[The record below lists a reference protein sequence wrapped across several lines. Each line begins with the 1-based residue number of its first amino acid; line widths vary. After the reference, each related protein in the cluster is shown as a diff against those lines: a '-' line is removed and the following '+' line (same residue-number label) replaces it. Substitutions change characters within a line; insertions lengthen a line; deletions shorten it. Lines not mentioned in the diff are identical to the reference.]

1 MRHNFPRVFL
11 ALFLFLIVSVSVAF
25 AQGSLDFT
33 DATATPWQPAG
44 NISQT
49 FNNIGNSLPPVTVKV
64 TVGGNTN
71 RFINTTPRNDARG
84 LWLSTSFA
92 SSNDKVTI
100 QFDFSDPVMNLN
112 FGIRGI
118 DRDVRN
124 SNYQDRVL
132 IEGYDNNNAGVT
144 PGISYNLRQVYQTDG
159 ASSFIKILSGFNE
172 DFFDSTLAIVS
183 YGGGGIKK
191 LILTYDSGREILRRE
206 IAPQSIFLTNLTWSN
221 IVPVQLI
228 YFKGK
233 IDNNSTQ
240 LNWATA
246 TEINSDFFSVQRSI
260 DLKEFTDLGKIKSA
274 GESKQRLEYSFL
286 DEAPLPGTNYYRLKQ
301 TDKDGASEFS
311 KIIAVNVQN
320 GGSKFAIYPNPSDGS
335 SINLQFDSIELDGL
349 RLVDM
354 LGRDIAFKDE
364 ALSGSNLKLVPTREL
379 TTGLYFVTYSANG
392 QSRTTQKLY
401 VNK

>member
-1 MRHNFPRVFL
+1 MRHIFSRVFL
-11 ALFLFLIVSVSVAF
+11 ALLSFLTVSVSMTF

-33 DATATPWQPAG
+33 DASATPWQPAG

-64 TVGGNTN
+64 TIGGNTN
-71 RFINTTPRNDARG
+71 RFINSTPRNDARG
-84 LWLSTSFA
+84 LWLNTNFA

-118 DRDVRN
+118 DRDVRI

-159 ASSFIKILSGFNE
+159 ASSFIKILSGYNE
-172 DFFDSTLAIVS
+172 DFFDSTLSIIS

-206 IAPQSIFLTNLTWSN
+206 ITPQSIFLTNLTWSN

-233 IDNNSTQ
+233 VDNNSTQ

-260 DLKEFTDLGKIKSA
+260 DLKEFVDLGKIKSA
-274 GESKQRLEYSFL
+274 GESKQKLEYSFL

-320 GGSKFAIYPNPSDGS
+320 GGSKFAIYPNPSDGN
-335 SINLQFDSIELDGL
+335 SINLQFDNIELDGL

-354 LGRDIAFKDE
+354 LGRDVAFKVE